1 MSLLREIQSECAAKD
16 ASVTRLLRQCLIL
29 AARLDNQSLR
39 EWAELELNGYPDGAS
54 LPGYRV
60 FGVRSRGNFLDRFI
74 GSGTLDIPV
83 SVLPE
88 DLRKQYAEARLCQP
102 ISQYEDLVRRSEGDK
117 EGMLRLPWPIGL
129 AVKYGS
135 RISPMQCVEAWKELP
150 VAALVGM
157 IETVK
162 TRILT
167 LSLDLERADPRAGE
181 VPSTSLNVSSER
193 VAQIVVTN
201 IYGGQV
207 GNVAAGSPG
216 ATQANQVQVVQGD
229 MASLLQHLRGLGF
242 DDASLQEL
250 PAAVDADTKEGA
262 QGLGNRTKEWLSK
275 AAARAGGFAKD
286 LSKEMLTSLAA
297 KAILAFLGL
306 E

>member
-39 EWAELELNGYPDGAS
+39 EWAERELNGYPDEAS
-54 LPGYRV
+54 LPNYRV
-60 FGVRSRGNFLDRFI
+60 FGVRSRGYFLDRII
-74 GSGTLDIPV
+74 GNGTLDIPV

-88 DLRKQYAEARLCQP
+88 DLRKQFAEARLDQP

-117 EGMLRLPWPIGL
+117 EGMLRMPWPIGL

-135 RISPMQCVEAWKELP
+135 TISPMQCVEAWRELP

-181 VPSTSLNVSSER
+181 VPSTSLSVTSER

-207 GNVAAGSPG
+207 GNLAAGSPG
-216 ATQANQVQVVQGD
+216 AAQTTQVQVVKGD
-229 MASLLQHLRGLGF
+229 MDSLLRQLRGLGF
-242 DDASLQEL
+242 DETSLQQL
-250 PAAVDADTKEGA
+250 PEVIDADAKQGE
-262 QGLGNRTKEWLSK
+262 QGLGTRTNEWLSK
-275 AAARAGGFAKD
+275 AVARVGGFARD
-286 LSKEMLTSLAA
+286 VSKEMLTSLAA
-297 KAILAFLGL
+297 KAILAFLGI